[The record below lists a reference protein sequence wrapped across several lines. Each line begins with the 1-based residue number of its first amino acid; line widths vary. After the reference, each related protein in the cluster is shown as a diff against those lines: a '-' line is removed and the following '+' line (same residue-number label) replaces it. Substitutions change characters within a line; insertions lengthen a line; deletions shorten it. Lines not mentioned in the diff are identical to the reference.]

1 MAHQWV
7 LMPPVPLDVGSTQ
20 YNRTLER
27 YCVVYFKYYFENQK
41 NMFASI
47 ESWN

>member
-1 MAHQWV
+1 MS
-7 LMPPVPLDVGSTQ
+7 PVPLDVGSTQ

-27 YCVVYFKYYFENQK
+27 YCVVYFKYKYIYFENQK